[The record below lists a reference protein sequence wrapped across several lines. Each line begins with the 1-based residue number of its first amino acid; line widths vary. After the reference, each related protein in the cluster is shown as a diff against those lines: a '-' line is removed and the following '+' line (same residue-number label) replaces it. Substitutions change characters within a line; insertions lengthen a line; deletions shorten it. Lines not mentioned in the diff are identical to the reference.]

1 VDKRGSGIVEM
12 PLEERHDA
20 LAVVD
25 ALLTDAGEQRG
36 RRRRHRRRL
45 LRAARPLARGYVAR
59 INQLLGA
66 RGNEPLP
73 RQRTSSLSVRE
84 VQITQLVA
92 QGSE

>member
-1 VDKRGSGIVEM
+1 M
-12 PLEERHDA
+12 PREECDDA

>member
-1 VDKRGSGIVEM
+1 M
-12 PLEERHDA
+12 PREERDDA